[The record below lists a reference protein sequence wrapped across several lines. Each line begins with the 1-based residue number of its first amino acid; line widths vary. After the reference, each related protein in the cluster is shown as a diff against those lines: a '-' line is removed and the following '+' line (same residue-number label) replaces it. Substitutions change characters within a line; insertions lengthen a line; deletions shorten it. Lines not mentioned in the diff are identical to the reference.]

1 MSEKKTNVKLIIS
14 KKFANV
20 GKAMCQWVDLIQ
32 IIIASLVRKVKIPT
46 ASDADIKL
54 QSNRQ
59 LTESTEAITD
69 TTHITRP
76 IFQLK
81 TGVPHCNGYGNLN
94 QGEDLKAC
102 DVSTRQD
109 FILNT
114 CFRQKADTLFEAGIF
129 ASQPL

>member
-102 DVSTRQD
+102 EVS
-109 FILNT
+109 
-114 CFRQKADTLFEAGIF
+114 
-129 ASQPL
+129 

>member
-32 IIIASLVRKVKIPT
+32 IIIASLVRKVKIST

-81 TGVPHCNGYGNLN
+81 AGVLHCIEYGNLN
-94 QGEDLKAC
+94 QGENLKAC
-102 DVSTRQD
+102 EVS
-109 FILNT
+109 
-114 CFRQKADTLFEAGIF
+114 
-129 ASQPL
+129 

>member
-1 MSEKKTNVKLIIS
+1 
-14 KKFANV
+14 
-20 GKAMCQWVDLIQ
+20 MCQWVDLIQ

-81 TGVPHCNGYGNLN
+81 AGVLHCIEYGNLN
-94 QGEDLKAC
+94 QGENLKAC
-102 DVSTRQD
+102 EVS
-109 FILNT
+109 
-114 CFRQKADTLFEAGIF
+114 
-129 ASQPL
+129 